1 MISMKSHVCFV
12 QGRVTHDIHKFIYG
26 NEILLEENI
35 LGKIK
40 EKLKGLNMLQ
50 IPHTTQQ
57 LPIHNMQKVCI
68 SRNETGTN
76 L

>member
-12 QGRVTHDIHKFIYG
+12 QGRVTRNIRKFIYG

-40 EKLKGLNMLQ
+40 EKLKVLNMLQ

-68 SRNETGTN
+68 SSNETGKN